1 MATVKTE
8 FGRANK
14 KNVRTVYLNIRQG
27 DSRKRINT
35 QIKVFSEEI
44 DKRTGFIKNME
55 KAIQVEKLRL
65 KIEQR
70 ITQLEVKVTGVD
82 SKNADYIASKVD
94 DSRRPTDDFF
104 AFTDK
109 WLSRSDIKGKKNYLA
124 MLNSVE
130 KFQRCRTLPFSDINY
145 AWLKDYEMFLKNKPR
160 AQSLYIG
167 SIRHIFREAML
178 ELNTDDEII
187 IKSDPFLRYKA
198 PKQVLKKGVR
208 ALTERDIINIYNYH
222 SNLPGGRAQLARDCF
237 ILSFCLMGMNSADL
251 FSATKIK
258 KHVIMYNRMK
268 TKDRRSDNAYI
279 EVNVHPFI
287 QDLVKKYRGSTHVF
301 NFYTRY
307 SSFVDFNRAI
317 NIGLKDVGR
326 AVGIPK
332 LEFYQARHTFAT
344 LSRNLMRFSKGDV
357 DEALNHVGSYSIAD
371 VYIAKDFSIIN
382 DNNFKLLETVF
393 KDQLEAAKKIV

>member
-109 WLSRSDIKGKKNYLA
+109 WLSRTDIKGKKNYLA
-124 MLNSVE
+124 MLNSIE

-178 ELNTDDEII
+178 ELNTDDEIV

-198 PKQVLKKGVR
+198 PKQVLKKGIR

-251 FSATKIK
+251 FSANKNTK
-258 KHVIMYNRMK
+258 
-268 TKDRRSDNAYI
+268 
-279 EVNVHPFI
+279 
-287 QDLVKKYRGSTHVF
+287 
-301 NFYTRY
+301 
-307 SSFVDFNRAI
+307 
-317 NIGLKDVGR
+317 
-326 AVGIPK
+326 
-332 LEFYQARHTFAT
+332 
-344 LSRNLMRFSKGDV
+344 SR
-357 DEALNHVGSYSIAD
+357 
-371 VYIAKDFSIIN
+371 
-382 DNNFKLLETVF
+382 
-393 KDQLEAAKKIV
+393 